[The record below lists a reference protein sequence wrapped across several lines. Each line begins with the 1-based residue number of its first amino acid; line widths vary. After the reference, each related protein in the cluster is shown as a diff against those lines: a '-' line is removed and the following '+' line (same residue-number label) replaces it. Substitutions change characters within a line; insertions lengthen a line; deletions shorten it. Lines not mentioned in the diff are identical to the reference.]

1 MILGQ
6 GTPENPGLLLG
17 LDRGGSC
24 RGVIYRI
31 AAADVPKELLLIWR
45 REMIAGVYLA
55 HWVRVFDGT
64 EEFKAIAFC

>member
-31 AAADVPKELLLIWR
+31 AAADVPK
-45 REMIAGVYLA
+45 
-55 HWVRVFDGT
+55 
-64 EEFKAIAFC
+64 

>member
-6 GTPENPGLLLG
+6 GTPENPGLLLE

-31 AAADVPKELLLIWR
+31 AADLATGDDSWCLSCSLGK
-45 REMIAGVYLA
+45 GV
-55 HWVRVFDGT
+55 
-64 EEFKAIAFC
+64 